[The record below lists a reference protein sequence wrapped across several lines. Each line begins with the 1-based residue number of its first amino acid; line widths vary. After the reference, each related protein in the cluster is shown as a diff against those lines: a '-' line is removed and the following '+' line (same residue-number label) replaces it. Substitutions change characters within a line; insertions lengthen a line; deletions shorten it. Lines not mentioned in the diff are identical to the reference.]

1 MMNIGFF
8 LKEPKK
14 TTETMVYITATINGK
29 RFKRSTS
36 VKIKPTQWA
45 GTKVRPLAPDAEVKN
60 LKIDNLV
67 STLKGIERDFLLK
80 KETLTK
86 EKLEQEFDS
95 KLSNV
100 TATKIVDFFDL
111 FEQFINSKKATNAE
125 STLKTY
131 RTTKKHIKEFAEEN
145 RLNVSFDSI
154 DLNFYDELVAY
165 FIEKDFL
172 NSVIGKYI
180 KNLKTFLN
188 WAFERDYHKNLQF
201 KKFEVFKEDS
211 DKVILTSE
219 IVEKLRTTDFE
230 DLYKNIVRDI
240 FIISAYTGLRFIDI
254 EKLKLEDVTDNFI
267 RLHIQKTREIIEIP
281 LLQIPKNIIADHAE
295 RFEKLKV
302 PTNQFCNREIKN
314 LFAEIG
320 FNDKVKFVKHSGQK
334 NILVEKDAS
343 QYLTMH
349 YGRVFFITNS
359 LMNGMNEE
367 FIRKIT
373 GHKDYKSFKKYI
385 RADKNMVAQKLKSA
399 WEE

>member
-14 TTETMVYITATINGK
+14 TTETMVYISATINGK
-29 RFKRSTS
+29 RLKRSTS
-36 VKIKPTQWA
+36 VKIKPTQWT

-60 LKIDNLV
+60 LKIENLV
-67 STLKGIERDFLLK
+67 NTLKDIERDFLLK

-95 KLSNV
+95 KISNV

-125 STLKTY
+125 NTLKTY

-145 RLNVSFDSI
+145 RLKVSFDSI

-165 FIEKDFL
+165 FIEKNFL

-211 DKVILTSE
+211 DKVILTAE
-219 IVEKLRTTDFE
+219 IVEKLRTTDFK
-230 DLYKNIVRDI
+230 DVYKNLVRDI

-254 EKLKLEDVTDNFI
+254 EKLKMEDVTEDFI
-267 RLHIQKTREIIEIP
+267 RLHIQKTREVIEIP
-281 LLQIPKNIIADHAE
+281 LLEVPKNIIAYHFA

-320 FNDKVKFVKHSGQK
+320 FNDSIKFVKHSGQK
-334 NILVEKDAS
+334 NIEVKKDAS
-343 QYLTMH
+343 QFLTMH
-349 YGRVFFITNS
+349 YGRVFFVTNS

-367 FIRKIT
+367 AIRKVT
-373 GHKDYKSFKKYI
+373 GHKDYKSFKKYV
-385 RADKNMVAQKLKSA
+385 RMDKNMVAEKLKSA
-399 WEE
+399 WEK